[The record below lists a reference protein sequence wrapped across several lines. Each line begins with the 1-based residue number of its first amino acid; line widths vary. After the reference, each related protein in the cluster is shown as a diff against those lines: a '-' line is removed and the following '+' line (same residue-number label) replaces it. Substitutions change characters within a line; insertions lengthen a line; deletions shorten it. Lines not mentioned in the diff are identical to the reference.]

1 MIQIDLITG
10 FLGAGKTTFLKM
22 YAKQC
27 LEQGER
33 ISIIENDFGAINVDM
48 VLLQEL
54 AGDNCNLEMIV
65 GGDGQEAHKRRLKT
79 KLISMG
85 MQGFNRVIIEPS
97 GIFDLDEF
105 FDVLYEE
112 PLDRWYEIGNVISI
126 VDATLEDNISIES
139 QYLLM
144 SEAASAGKIVISKT
158 EGDNDP
164 NVKRIINILQDVMKK
179 FGCSRKI
186 SEKDIISKK
195 WEELTKEDF
204 VNLVKCG
211 FNKSN
216 YPKMPLGEKAGYQTL
231 FYFDY
236 EMPEKELIETIE
248 EVFKDKNCGNIIRI
262 KGFVNSSLNEEY
274 EINAT
279 TQSVSTKPVKTE
291 RAVLIVIGEHL
302 NKENLKKYLGTPSI

>member
-10 FLGAGKTTFLKM
+10 ILGEGKTTFLKN
-22 YAKQC
+22 YAKAC
-27 LEQGER
+27 LRRGEK

-54 AGDNCNLEMIV
+54 MGDNCNLEMIV
-65 GGDGQEAHKRRLKT
+65 GGDGPEAHKRRLKT

-85 MQGFNRVIIEPS
+85 MQGFSRVIIEPS

-126 VDATLEDNISIES
+126 VDATIEDNISYES

-144 SEAASAGKIVISKT
+144 SEAASAGKIIISKT
-158 EGDNDP
+158 SGEDDP
-164 NVKRIINILQDVMKK
+164 NVKRVINMLQNAMQVFK
-179 FGCSRKI
+179 CSRI
-186 SEKDIISKK
+186 LSENYFISKR
-195 WEELTKEDF
+195 WDNLTEQDF
-204 VNLVKCG
+204 DRIIKCG
-211 FNKSN
+211 YNKST
-216 YPKMPLGEKAGYQTL
+216 YPKVQLDEKEGYQTV

-236 EMPEKELIETIE
+236 EME
-248 EVFKDKNCGNIIRI
+248 ESKLRGIIGDIFMDKNCGNIIRI
-262 KGFVNSSLNEEY
+262 KGFVKYGSDKEY

-279 TQSVSTKPVKTE
+279 TQSISTRPVKTE
-291 RAVLIVIGEHL
+291 RAVLIVIGEKINREHL
-302 NKENLKKYLGTPSI
+302 IKYLGNPSI

>member
-22 YAKQC
+22 YAKKC
-27 LEQGER
+27 INQGEK

-48 VLLQEL
+48 VMLQEL

-65 GGDGQEAHKRRLKT
+65 GGDGREAHKRRLKT

-126 VDATLEDNISIES
+126 VDGELEDNISAES

-144 SEAASAGKIVISKT
+144 SEAASAGIIVISKI
-158 EGDNDP
+158 EGSNDP
-164 NVKRIINILQDVMKK
+164 NVKRIVNILQEVMQK
-179 FGCSRKI
+179 FGCSRKV
-186 SEKDIISKK
+186 SENDFISKR
-195 WEELTKEDF
+195 WEELTEEDF
-204 VNLVKCG
+204 GRIVKCG
-211 FNKSN
+211 FNKSS
-216 YPKMPLGEKAGYQTL
+216 YPKIQLSETEGYQTI

-236 EMPEKELIETIE
+236 EMPEKKLVEIIQEI
-248 EVFKDKNCGNIIRI
+248 FKDKNCGNIIRI
-262 KGFVNSSLNEEY
+262 KGFVSSDTNDQY
-274 EINAT
+274 EVNAT
-279 TQSVSTKPVKTE
+279 SQNISTRAVNTE
-291 RAVLIVIGEHL
+291 RAVLIVIGEKL
-302 NKENLKKYLGTPSI
+302 NREKLAKYLGSPSI